1 VIFVLALLLCPP
13 LGDHANAGQSHYFDH
28 EMTMKRRQQG
38 ILTGMPF
45 MANIAPRTFV
55 DDLGRKL
62 YVAKAPTRIVSLAP
76 SVTEMLFALGAS
88 EQVVAVTDFCNYPPE
103 AQSKARIGGLKASIE
118 AIIAMRPDLVLVPH
132 AFLDPAVLAKLDELK
147 IATYVLDAKSLEDIL
162 SQLNQLGRLLN
173 RSVEAGRLVAELRQ
187 RIHAVRERT
196 QSLPHPKVL
205 YVLNSNPL
213 MTVGQGSFIHQLLET
228 AGASNVAAA
237 SPQPYPRISIE
248 AVLAQNP
255 DILMFPVGDTE
266 GIPKAERAQWERW
279 PQLTAVREHRL
290 YQIDSE
296 LIDRPGPRIVEG
308 LERLARQ
315 FHPDAFQ
322 SATSAG
328 VP

>member
-1 VIFVLALLLCPP
+1 
-13 LGDHANAGQSHYFDH
+13 LGQLPGQHAAAARSHAIDDHDQT
-28 EMTMKRRQQG
+28 TMKRRQQG

-62 YVAKAPTRIVSLAP
+62 YLAKAPNRIVSLAP
-76 SVTEMLFALGAS
+76 SVTEMLFALGAGA
-88 EQVVAVTDFCNYPPE
+88 QVVAVTDFCNYPPE
-103 AQSKARIGGLKASIE
+103 AREKSRIGGLKPSIE

-162 SQLNQLGRLLN
+162 NQLTQLGRLLN
-173 RSVEAGRLVAELRQ
+173 RSADAGQLVAALRQ
-187 RIHAVRERT
+187 RIRAVRDRT
-196 QSLPHPKVL
+196 QDLPRPRVF

-213 MTVGQGSFIHQLLET
+213 MTVGQSSFIHQLLEA
-228 AGASNVAAA
+228 AGASNVGAT
-237 SPQPYPRISIE
+237 SSQPSPRISIE
-248 AVLAQNP
+248 EVLAQNP
-255 DILMFPVGDTE
+255 DILMFPVGSTE
-266 GIPKAERAQWERW
+266 GIPESERRQWERW
-279 PQLTAVREHRL
+279 SQLTAVREHRL

-315 FHPDAFQ
+315 FHPEAF
-322 SATSAG
+322 SSTVSAG
-328 VP
+328 AP